1 MCAQGHR
8 ESPFR
13 MRLNTTV
20 SSIVSVAPNNDASN
34 KGSVI
39 RLVDLRLAQDSVMA
53 TIAVGLFVSASHPTV
68 TNDARET
75 GD

>member
-1 MCAQGHR
+1 M
-8 ESPFR
+8 ESPFH

-34 KGSVI
+34 EGSVI
-39 RLVDLRLAQDSVMA
+39 RLIGLRLALGRAMVTVA
-53 TIAVGLFVSASHPTV
+53 IGLFVSASHPTV
-68 TNDARET
+68 TSDARET

>member
-1 MCAQGHR
+1 MCTQGHI

-20 SSIVSVAPNNDASN
+20 SSIVSMALNNDASN

-39 RLVDLRLAQDSVMA
+39 RLIDLRLAPGSVMA
-53 TIAVGLFVSASHPTV
+53 TVAVGLFVSASHPTV
-68 TNDARET
+68 TSDARET